1 MSVDMTVSVVSTASK
16 SSVDD
21 RLRLVKNVLAANME
35 GSAAD
40 EQFWNV
46 NVNLTPDREE
56 RPTPRASTTVKTMTE
71 NWFINETEESRS
83 SVCNDFTE
91 KPPVKKS
98 CLSPLSN
105 LQQHKYA
112 SPKLAQANLV
122 RFPSNITKVLRE
134 IPKIQ

>member
-83 SVCNDFTE
+83 SVRNDFTE
-91 KPPVKKS
+91 ESPVKTK
-98 CLSPLSN
+98 LSFAAE
-105 LQQHKYA
+105 Q
-112 SPKLAQANLV
+112 
-122 RFPSNITKVLRE
+122 PSTTQIRVS
-134 IPKIQ
+134 

>member
-1 MSVDMTVSVVSTASK
+1 MSVDMTVCVVSTASK

-35 GSAAD
+35 GSSAD

-71 NWFINETEESRS
+71 NLFINETEESLS
-83 SVCNDFTE
+83 SVRNDFTE
-91 KPPVKKS
+91 ESPVKKK
-98 CLSPLSN
+98 LSFAAE
-105 LQQHKYA
+105 Q
-112 SPKLAQANLV
+112 
-122 RFPSNITKVLRE
+122 PSTTQ
-134 IPKIQ
+134 IPVS